1 MDIDLRRLDVFMPEP
16 KSNDRL
22 IEAMVKQF
30 HSGAVAQGMRGHP
43 LAGEAWAG
51 TRSSQ
56 TVFADQMFQ
65 GITPE
70 WIATDGREQRPI
82 IVAAPL
88 FQPALQGLVRNP
100 KQRRATFSATF
111 HRPATMCPVSEDDIP
126 ATQNR
131 TLRCPQDPPT

>member
-1 MDIDLRRLDVFMPEP
+1 MPEP

-22 IEAMVKQF
+22 IDAMVKQF

-65 GITPE
+65 GITRE

-82 IVAAPL
+82 IVAAPF
-88 FQPALQGLVRNP
+88 FQPVLQGLGGIPTKRSEEHTSELQSLMRISYAVFCF
-100 KQRRATFSATF
+100 KQK
-111 HRPATMCPVSEDDIP
+111 
-126 ATQNR
+126 N
-131 TLRCPQDPPT
+131 